1 MSLWLANFA
10 GSTFDQS
17 DWLKL
22 LGIAGAAVALYLIAK
37 RLGGGDQ
44 SYPPP
49 MDTSSSTEIPT
60 QQVKPPEPDRSQET
74 EEDDSDIPAHEE
86 RPTSAGSEVHPKHFQ
101 ITEWNFATFDIET
114 GPPDP
119 DCFADELLMT
129 MYDKSTAHAWKH
141 SYFVATPAGLEKILR
156 KKKWVSMF
164 LPQVLVMARYDV
176 KELRA
181 AMLDDLGTMEMQR
194 GDVPPDDGDDAAPE
208 Q

>member
-1 MSLWLANFA
+1 VA
-10 GSTFDQS
+10 STSAFDQS

-22 LGIAGAAVALYLIAK
+22 LGIAGAAVALYVVAK
-37 RLGGGDQ
+37 RIGGGDQ

-49 MDTSSSTEIPT
+49 TDPVSSAHITTP
-60 QQVKPPEPDRSQET
+60 QAKPAAPDESQET
-74 EEDDSDIPAHEE
+74 ADDDSDMPAYEE
-86 RPTSAGSEVHPKHFQ
+86 RPTSAGNEVQAKHFQ
-101 ITEWNFATFDIET
+101 ITAWNFVTFDIET

-129 MYDKSTAHAWKH
+129 MYDKSTRHAWRH

-164 LPQVLVMARYDV
+164 LPQVLVMTRYDA

-181 AMLDDLGTMEMQR
+181 AMLDDVGTMEMQR
-194 GDVPPDDGDDAAPE
+194 GDVRPDNTEDTPE
-208 Q
+208 DH